1 MRRRKGLHFYN
12 KRKQISSSA
21 MKEIGNWIFTVGIA
35 IFLAFFVVYS
45 IGTVTSV
52 IGVSMEKSL
61 YNGQKVMINRLAY
74 MLFSPKKGDVIVFQ
88 PNGNKNSHY
97 YIKRVVAVPGETVQI
112 LDGKVYVDGEL
123 EADSDTYD
131 KIADAGVAENEIVLD
146 DDEFFVLGDNR
157 NNSEDSRST
166 NIGNVQRDTIIGR
179 AWFHMASKESSMG
192 LVR

>member
-12 KRKQISSSA
+12 KRKKISSST
-21 MKEIGNWIFTVGIA
+21 MKEIGNWIFIVGMA
-35 IFLAFFVVYS
+35 MFLAFFVVYS

-52 IGVSMEKSL
+52 IGVSMENSL
-61 YNGQKVMINRLAY
+61 YNGQKVMINRLSY
-74 MLFSPKKGDVIVFQ
+74 MLFSPQKGDVIVFQ

-97 YIKRVVAVPGETVQI
+97 YIKRVIAVPGETVQI
-112 LDGKVYVDGEL
+112 MDGKVYVDGEL
-123 EADSDTYD
+123 EADSDSYD
-131 KIADAGVAENEIVLD
+131 KIADAGVAENEIQLG

-179 AWFHMASKESSMG
+179 AWFHMASQESSMG

>member
-12 KRKQISSSA
+12 KRKKISSST
-21 MKEIGNWIFTVGIA
+21 MKEIGNWIFIVGMA
-35 IFLAFFVVYS
+35 MFLAFFVVYS

-52 IGVSMEKSL
+52 IGVSMENSL
-61 YNGQKVMINRLAY
+61 YNGQKVMINRLSY
-74 MLFSPKKGDVIVFQ
+74 MLFSPQKGDVIVFQ

-97 YIKRVVAVPGETVQI
+97 YIKRVIAVPGETVQI
-112 LDGKVYVDGEL
+112 MDGKVYVDGEL
-123 EADSDTYD
+123 EADSDSYD
-131 KIADAGVAENEIVLD
+131 KIADAGVAENEIQLG
-146 DDEFFVLGDNR
+146 DDEFFVLGDNI

-179 AWFHMASKESSMG
+179 AWFHMASQESSMG